1 VSLEFLP
8 GRVPRIALEK
18 GMKQH
23 PHVVDVEVA
32 DVQGL
37 WEERR
42 IGGVEGLELS
52 DEVLLE
58 D

>member
-1 VSLEFLP
+1 
-8 GRVPRIALEK
+8 
-18 GMKQH
+18 MKQH